1 MSIRRR
7 LILVPKDLFWKN
19 SKGLE
24 ERLFYLKESGNL
36 RKEITFQLELDRSA
50 KEKVSSKL
58 SN

>member
-7 LILVPKDLFWKN
+7 LILVPKYLFWKN
-19 SKGLE
+19 FKGLE

-36 RKEITFQLELDRSA
+36 RKKITFQLELDRSA
-50 KEKVSSKL
+50 KEKGSSKL